1 MTVTNG
7 SYDWNN
13 INTAAVSGMAFSGE
27 GEYITVG
34 VLKDGKYLHL
44 FVNGVHALSYESA
57 MTGSAVAGVFGFNT
71 NMTLTEYFTDTTAE
85 TLAAKKAMLPRYVQ
99 DMGDAS
105 VMQYDAATDT
115 ITVDMDSSNTRSRAQ
130 LYENGLLVEGKH
142 FAVIGHIFPFYM
154 NFKGGKGL
162 ASFGGLVLAH
172 SPCVFLFLLI
182 TGTLLMFIVNY
193 SYILPFYSSAAFTV
207 FVALKDRSV
216 IAVTI
221 AAVVSLIIFIK
232 HFGNYK
238 KAKAGSDN
246 KIRESAKKLLGSR

>member
-1 MTVTNG
+1 MNYV
-7 SYDWNN
+7 
-13 INTAAVSGMAFSGE
+13 I
-27 GEYITVG
+27 
-34 VLKDGKYLHL
+34 
-44 FVNGVHALSYESA
+44 
-57 MTGSAVAGVFGFNT
+57 SAVIGYLMGSVNHAAIISKIKKVNLRKSGTGNLGATNVLLSFGKGFALLV
-71 NMTLTEYFTDTTAE
+71 MLFDFFKAF
-85 TLAAKKAMLPRYVQ
+85 AAYKLMQLIFPSLRYVG
-99 DMGDAS
+99 MIAGS
-105 VMQYDAATDT
+105 
-115 ITVDMDSSNTRSRAQ
+115 
-130 LYENGLLVEGKH
+130 